1 MTSQFDS
8 PHPLNRCMVVAD
20 NLEMLRA
27 MDNET
32 VDLIVTD
39 PPFAK
44 NYAFTGTL
52 KPPLSGEELAL
63 EEQTLAS
70 WGIHNRAAAAEAD
83 IDWPD
88 NGEAVARFHD
98 VWAWEK
104 DIHEEWLV
112 EIEGRHQAAAKVI
125 DAARYS
131 HSDGHAAYLAYM
143 AIRLIE
149 MHRVLKS
156 TGSVFLHCDP
166 TANSYLR
173 LVLDAVLG
181 QKNFRNEIIWSYRTG
196 GASRTRF
203 SKKHD
208 TIFFYS
214 KSSKWTYNKP
224 KEKSYT
230 KSKSRKPGVV
240 NYGGG
245 QAEFFQDD
253 LGVYNLVNMRDVW
266 DIPYI
271 GNTDSERTGYPTQ
284 KPVALAERI
293 IRSASR
299 PGDVVLDPFAGC
311 AYVPVAAERLGR
323 QWIACDINPR
333 AMTVVRR
340 QFNKFHYAVDGRNP
354 ELAMEE
360 GRQAAFLADADI
372 RMIRPDEIPERV
384 TEDPKPAAAMK
395 PRERRY
401 KVPASDIPARE
412 MLVMLL
418 ELSDYQAWC
427 CGFANRRPDGA
438 VIRKPINFHLDHI
451 DPRSAEGS
459 NRLPNRAPLCPY
471 HNQRKRNRRIPLDE
485 FRREII
491 DAGELQVPEE
501 DLIDLTWAREKTLDL
516 YLERARRALNAPVE
530 KPEEGRVPCRP

>member
-1 MTSQFDS
+1 MTSQLDS
-8 PHPLNRCMVVAD
+8 PHPLNRHMVIAD
-20 NLEMLRA
+20 NLELLRA

-44 NYAFTGTL
+44 NYAFTGKL
-52 KPPLSGEELAL
+52 KPPLSAEELAL
-63 EEQTLAS
+63 EKQTLAG
-70 WGIHNRAAAAEAD
+70 WGIHNRAAADKANIE
-83 IDWPD
+83 WPD
-88 NGEAVARFHD
+88 NGDATARFSD
-98 VWAWEK
+98 IWTWEK
-104 DIHEEWLV
+104 DIHEEWLDK
-112 EIEGRHQAAAKVI
+112 IEAQHRAAAKVI

-131 HSDGHAAYLAYM
+131 HSDGHAAYLSYM
-143 AIRLIE
+143 AIRLVE
-149 MHRVLKS
+149 MRRVLKP
-156 TGSVFLHCDP
+156 TGSMFLHCDP

-173 LVLDAVLG
+173 LVFDAVFG
-181 QKNFRNEIIWSYRTG
+181 ANNFRNEIVWSYRTG
-196 GASRTRF
+196 GASRTSF

-214 KSSKWTYNKP
+214 KSNEWTYNKP

-245 QAEFFQDD
+245 QAEFFQDED
-253 LGVYNLVNMRDVW
+253 GVYNWVNMRDVW
-266 DIPYI
+266 NIPYI
-271 GNTDSERTGYPTQ
+271 GSTDPERTGYPTQ
-284 KPVALAERI
+284 KPAALAECI
-293 IRSASR
+293 IRASSH

-340 QFNKFHYAVDGRNP
+340 QFNKFHYAVDGRSP
-354 ELAMEE
+354 DLEMEE
-360 GRQAAFLADADI
+360 GRQAALIADADI
-372 RMIRPDEIPERV
+372 RIIRPDGIPERA
-384 TEDPKPAAAMK
+384 TRDPAPAAVMR

-418 ELSDYQAWC
+418 ELSGYQAWC

-438 VIRKPINFHLDHI
+438 VIRRPVNFHLDHI

-471 HNQRKRNRRIPLDE
+471 HNQQKRDRRIPLDE

-491 DAGELQVPEE
+491 AAGELQVPEG

-516 YLERARRALNAPVE
+516 YLDRAGGRRASPLRREEPV
-530 KPEEGRVPCRP
+530 

>member
-1 MTSQFDS
+1 MTTQFDS
-8 PHPLNRCMVVAD
+8 PHPLNRRMVIAD
-20 NLEMLRA
+20 NLELLKA
-27 MDNET
+27 LDNET

-44 NYAFTGTL
+44 KNTFTGTL
-52 KPPLSGEELAL
+52 KPPLNAEEMAL
-63 EEQTLAS
+63 EKRTLAD
-70 WGIHNRAAAAEAD
+70 WGIRNRPAADKAN
-83 IDWPD
+83 INWPD
-88 NGEAVARFHD
+88 NGDATARFSD
-98 VWAWEK
+98 IWSWED
-104 DIHEEWLV
+104 DIHEEWL
-112 EIEGRHQAAAKVI
+112 EKIEAQHQGVAKVI

-131 HSDGHAAYLAYM
+131 HSDGHAAFLSFM

-149 MHRVLKS
+149 MRRVLKP
-156 TGSVFLHCDP
+156 TGSLFLHCDP

-173 LVLDAVLG
+173 LVLDAVFG
-181 QKNFRNEIIWSYRTG
+181 HKNFRNEIAWSYRTG

-214 KSSKWTYNKP
+214 KSNKWTYTKP

-245 QAEFFQDD
+245 QAEFFQDER
-253 LGVYNLVNMRDVW
+253 GVYNWVNMRDVW
-266 DIPYI
+266 NIPYI
-271 GNTDSERTGYPTQ
+271 GSTDRERTGYPTQ

-293 IRSASR
+293 IWSASN

-340 QFNKFHYAVDGRNP
+340 QFNKFHYAVDGQNP
-354 ELAMEE
+354 ELEMEE
-360 GRQAAFLADADI
+360 GRQTALIADADI
-372 RMIRPDEIPERV
+372 RMIRPDDIPERV
-384 TEDPKPAAAMK
+384 TQDPEPAAAMK

-418 ELSDYQAWC
+418 DLSDYQAWC
-427 CGFANRRPDGA
+427 CGFANRRQDGT

-451 DPRSAEGS
+451 DPKSAEGS
-459 NRLPNRAPLCPY
+459 NRLPNRAPLCQY
-471 HNQRKRNRRIPLDE
+471 HNQQKKDRRIPLDE
-485 FRREII
+485 FRRQVAA
-491 DAGELQVPEE
+491 AGELQVPEE
-501 DLIDLTWAREKTLDL
+501 DLIDLIWAREKTLDP
-516 YLERARRALNAPVE
+516 YI
-530 KPEEGRVPCRP
+530 KRVGGG